1 MVLWLDFETRSRCD
15 LPSAGVYNYSQDAS
29 TEALCMSYAFGD
41 EDVATWLPGQPFPD
55 RVAQHRGQIRA
66 HNAAFERLIFW
77 YVLAPAHDF
86 PEPSLEQFYC
96 TATQSRANC
105 GPGSLEDVGRF
116 AGASMKKD
124 HRGAQ
129 LIRALCVPKPD
140 GTFREDPAL
149 MAEMVRY
156 CEQDVRAMRAV
167 SKAMR
172 DLSEEELA
180 DYHVNERINDRGV
193 VVDTALCAAAAR

>member
-1 MVLWLDFETRSRCD
+1 
-15 LPSAGVYNYSQDAS
+15 
-29 TEALCMSYAFGD
+29 
-41 EDVATWLPGQPFPD
+41 
-55 RVAQHRGQIRA
+55 
-66 HNAAFERLIFW
+66 
-77 YVLAPAHDF
+77 
-86 PEPSLEQFYC
+86 
-96 TATQSRANC
+96 
-105 GPGSLEDVGRF
+105 
-116 AGASMKKD
+116 MKKD

-149 MAEMVRY
+149 MAEMVQY

-193 VVDTALCAAAAR
+193 LVDTALCAAAARYAELE